1 MPNPDPRF
9 DHLLQ
14 GLSSRAQGGSW
25 LQKAGAVVVTMV
37 VFALAMTFS
46 VVLFA
51 VVATLGLLIWG
62 WVWWK
67 TRELRKV
74 MREHAAHHARA
85 AREAEARG
93 PGAGPGPGQARRDAG
108 IVLEGEVIREV
119 PDDEPRRPGT

>member
-9 DHLLQ
+9 DPLLR
-14 GLSSRAQGGSW
+14 GLSARPQGGNW
-25 LQKAGAVVVTMV
+25 LQRAGAVVVTLV

-74 MREHAAHHARA
+74 MREHAAKHARA

-93 PGAGPGPGQARRDAG
+93 AGAGPGRSRPDTG

-119 PDDEPRRPGT
+119 PDDDPHRPGR